1 MHKQSQDLRELVW
14 YIEMLEKQGLVIP
27 KELFTGTLQ
36 VLEFGANKYEA
47 NNWLLP
53 DGVNSDHKSMYG
65 SIFRHVAEAYAGKE
79 RDTESRLPPAAH
91 AQARLGMWM
100 VRKARGLDGQ

>member
-1 MHKQSQDLRELVW
+1 MSKDLDDLVDH
-14 YIEMLEKQGLVIP
+14 IKLMEKQGLTVP
-27 KELFTGTLQ
+27 KELFTGTLY
-36 VLEFGANKYEA
+36 VLEFGANKYAA

-79 RDTESRLPPAAH
+79 HDPESRLHPAMH
-91 AQARLGMWM
+91 AQARLGMM
-100 VRKARGLDGQ
+100 LARKVRGL